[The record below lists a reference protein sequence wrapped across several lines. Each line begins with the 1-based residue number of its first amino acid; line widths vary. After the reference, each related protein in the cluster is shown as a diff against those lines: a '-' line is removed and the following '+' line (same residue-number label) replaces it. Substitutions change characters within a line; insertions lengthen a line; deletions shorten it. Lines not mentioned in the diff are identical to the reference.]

1 MNHQPT
7 MLTLALALGV
17 ALVLLFNLA
26 IDREATQQMASRR
39 WRWVQ
44 FCRFS
49 RKSWMAASTGLA
61 IWVAVA
67 VPHMTT
73 QTCAF
78 VGLAE
83 LCGLTLAAMAQHKAL
98 EVRDFA
104 RVWLKGALP
113 TLAGIFG
120 LVVLVTQPLDA
131 GTLLEAFALILSA
144 WTAYSIGEQRDLQGQ
159 LRWRD

>member
-1 MNHQPT
+1 MTFQST
-7 MLTLALALGV
+7 TLLLALGV

-26 IDREATQQMASRR
+26 IDREATRQMASWR

-49 RKSWMAASTGLA
+49 RKSWMAASIGLA
-61 IWVAVA
+61 LWVAVE
-67 VPHMTT
+67 VPHTST
-73 QTCAF
+73 QVRAF
-78 VGLAE
+78 AGLA
-83 LCGLTLAAMAQHKAL
+83 LLYAATLAAMAQHKAL
-98 EVRDFA
+98 EVRDFTQ
-104 RVWLKGALP
+104 VWLKGVLP
-113 TLAGIFG
+113 TLAGVLA

-131 GTLLEAFALILSA
+131 GTLLEAFALILST